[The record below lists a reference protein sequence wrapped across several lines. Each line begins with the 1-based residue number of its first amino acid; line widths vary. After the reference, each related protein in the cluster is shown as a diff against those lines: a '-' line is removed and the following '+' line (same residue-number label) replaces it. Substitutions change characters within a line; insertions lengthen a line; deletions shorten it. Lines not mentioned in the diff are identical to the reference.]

1 MCVVCVTVGELEGLI
16 AWGLVSR
23 QSSKGEEQSVCVVCV
38 TVGELEGLIAGQRG
52 KAAKVKSKACV
63 WFVLICVYNLQY
75 ATH

>member
-1 MCVVCVTVGELEGLI
+1 M
-16 AWGLVSR
+16 
-23 QSSKGEEQSVCVVCV
+23 CVVCV

-52 KAAKVKSKACV
+52 KEAKVKSKACV